1 MLGTVASGS
10 NAHAVG
16 AEIDNLDGLGGTTTV
31 LDTGETDVGAV
42 HVPLGENVCGPGPD
56 KEALVLLCAGGDV
69 AGDLDWPLVV
79 RIGAGARVTANQVE
93 GFAIVIRER
102 ELAHTTAVASLAELA
117 VRAGGLGL
125 RADIIGLHARG
136 IEADVDGLAGT
147 HVGDWTRGITS
158 TGEAHAPFAVL
169 ESYKG
174 VDTAVVLLGA
184 DTTAG
189 NRGQHG
195 HVGRSHGNVRDD

>member
-1 MLGTVASGS
+1 MRTNPHSLVSAVHVIVDFLAAGARGGTVLGTVASGS

-79 RIGAGARVTANQVE
+79 RWR
-93 GFAIVIRER
+93 REWSWR
-102 ELAHTTAVASLAELA
+102 
-117 VRAGGLGL
+117 R
-125 RADIIGLHARG
+125 R
-136 IEADVDGLAGT
+136 
-147 HVGDWTRGITS
+147 
-158 TGEAHAPFAVL
+158 
-169 ESYKG
+169 
-174 VDTAVVLLGA
+174 
-184 DTTAG
+184 
-189 NRGQHG
+189 
-195 HVGRSHGNVRDD
+195 